1 MNIKSKLKNEII
13 ERINANNKNA
23 TARDILLSFTQV
35 DKINTF
41 YTTQQKKEYNE
52 FLSNCIDYDFN
63 DNGVIIKLNAKHKD
77 ILSKLLNK
85 FIDFEK
91 FSNKD
96 IKQVLELT
104 FICLFDFKYTK
115 KDSTDILQS
124 FEIAK
129 KSITINQFIIKF
141 LQAYCYYNDMQI
153 VNIKN
158 DIFIISKNDF
168 IEIKKQAYQDYNNN
182 LIKLL
187 NA

>member
-1 MNIKSKLKNEII
+1 MNIKANLKNEII
-13 ERINANNKNA
+13 ERINASNKNA
-23 TARDILLSFTQV
+23 TARDILSSFTQI

-41 YTTQQKKEYNE
+41 FTTQQKKEYNA
-52 FLSNCIDYDFN
+52 FLSNCIDYDF
-63 DNGVIIKLNAKHKD
+63 DGNGVVIKLNAKHKD
-77 ILSKLLNK
+77 ILNKLLNK

-96 IKQVLELT
+96 IKQILELT

-129 KSITINQFIIKF
+129 KSITINQFVIKF
-141 LQAYCYYNDMQI
+141 LQSYCYYNEMQI